1 MLKKSFSNDFCK
13 TVLRNINLVIFSLLF
28 LLTYSIYATD
38 KLLLSGKIMCE
49 LSATFII
56 FDFDNNIA
64 IRNNYDSSKYKLSNY
79 ETKENKFKKTVHTFS
94 WYDVKN
100 NFIGYWVISDDLKN
114 IKEIKFDKNGEIFSV
129 NRICNKFNSNNIGEL
144 VWE

>member
-1 MLKKSFSNDFCK
+1 MLKKSFPNDFCK
-13 TVLRNINLVIFSLLF
+13 TVLRNIYLVIFSLSF
-28 LLTYSIYATD
+28 LLTYSIHATD
-38 KLLLSGKIMCE
+38 NLRLSGKIMCE

-79 ETKENKFKKTVHTFS
+79 ETKKNKFKKTVHTFS

-100 NFIGYWVISDDLKN
+100 NFLGYWVMSADSKKIE
-114 IKEIKFDKNGEIFSV
+114 EIKFDIEGNIFSV
-129 NRICNKFNSNNIGEL
+129 SRICSVFNSNNIGEL
-144 VWE
+144 IWE

>member
-1 MLKKSFSNDFCK
+1 MLKKSFPNDFCK
-13 TVLRNINLVIFSLLF
+13 TVLRNIYLVIFSLSF
-28 LLTYSIYATD
+28 LLTYSIHATD
-38 KLLLSGKIMCE
+38 NLRLSGKIMCE

-100 NFIGYWVISDDLKN
+100 NFIGYWVISDDLN
-114 IKEIKFDKNGEIFSV
+114 NAKEIKFDKNGEIFSV

>member
-1 MLKKSFSNDFCK
+1 MLKKSLPNDFCK
-13 TVLRNINLVIFSLLF
+13 TVLRNIYLVIFSLSF
-28 LLTYSIYATD
+28 LLTYSIHATD
-38 KLLLSGKIMCE
+38 NLRLSGKIMCE

-100 NFIGYWVISDDLKN
+100 NFIGYWVISDDLN
-114 IKEIKFDKNGEIFSV
+114 NAKEIKFDKNGEIFSV